1 MEASQCQSNG
11 PEKGEGTRARSGC
24 DSLGSPTSAP
34 VSSALDVSSPQKR
47 ASQVVQW

>member
-11 PEKGEGTRARSGC
+11 PGKGGVTRARPGC

-34 VSSALDVSSPQKR
+34 VSSALDVSSQKR